1 MTRKEAISFA
11 ISTRKPI
18 RHSTFGKNEYVKFY
32 TGTFG
37 NETWMIDEEGTFLP
51 YDEFWAIRSG
61 DFWEDGWNEFVFD
74 VSFQEL

>member
-37 NETWMIDEEGTFLP
+37 DETWMIDEEGTFLP

-61 DFWEDGWNEFVFD
+61 DFWADGWNEFVFD

>member
-32 TGTFG
+32 TDAFG
-37 NETWMIDEEGTFLP
+37 DEAWMLDEEGTFLP
-51 YDEFWAIRSG
+51 YVDFWAIRSG
-61 DFWEDGWNEFVFD
+61 DFWEDGWSEF
-74 VSFQEL
+74 QILN

>member
-18 RHSTFGKNEYVKFY
+18 RHSMFGKNEYVKFY
-32 TGTFG
+32 TGDFG
-37 NETWMIDEEGTFLP
+37 DETWMIDEEGTFLP

-61 DFWEDGWNEFVFD
+61 DFWEEGWSEF
-74 VSFQEL
+74 QILK

>member
-18 RHSTFGKNEYVKFY
+18 IHSMFGKNEYVKFY
-32 TGTFG
+32 AGTFG
-37 NETWMIDEEGTFLP
+37 DETWMLDEEGTFLP

-61 DFWEDGWNEFVFD
+61 DFWEDGWSEF
-74 VSFQEL
+74 QILN

>member
-32 TGTFG
+32 AGDFED
-37 NETWMIDEEGTFLP
+37 ETWMLDEEGTFLP

-61 DFWEDGWNEFVFD
+61 DFWEEGWSEF
-74 VSFQEL
+74 QILK

>member
-32 TGTFG
+32 AGTFG
-37 NETWMIDEEGTFLP
+37 DETWMLDEEGAFLL

-61 DFWEDGWNEFVFD
+61 DFWEDGWSEF
-74 VSFQEL
+74 QILN

>member
-18 RHSTFGKNEYVKFY
+18 RHSMFGKNEYVKFY
-32 TGTFG
+32 TGDFG
-37 NETWMIDEEGTFLP
+37 DETWMIDEEGTFLP

-61 DFWEDGWNEFVFD
+61 DFWEDGWSEF
-74 VSFQEL
+74 QILK

>member
-32 TGTFG
+32 VGDFED
-37 NETWMIDEEGTFLP
+37 ETWMLDEEGTFLP

-61 DFWEDGWNEFVFD
+61 DFWEDGWSEF
-74 VSFQEL
+74 QILN

>member
-18 RHSTFGKNEYVKFY
+18 RHSMFGKNEYVKFY
-32 TGTFG
+32 TGDFG
-37 NETWMIDEEGTFLP
+37 DETWMIDEEGTFLP

-61 DFWEDGWNEFVFD
+61 DFWEDGWSEF
-74 VSFQEL
+74 QILN

>member
-18 RHSTFGKNEYVKFY
+18 RHSMFGKNEYVKFY
-32 TGTFG
+32 AGTFG
-37 NETWMIDEEGTFLP
+37 DETWMLDEEGAFLP

-61 DFWEDGWNEFVFD
+61 DLWEDGWSEF
-74 VSFQEL
+74 QILN

>member
-32 TGTFG
+32 AGTFG
-37 NETWMIDEEGTFLP
+37 DETWMIDEEGSFCLTMNFGQSVP
-51 YDEFWAIRSG
+51 AIFGRTVG
-61 DFWEDGWNEFVFD
+61 VNFKY
-74 VSFQEL
+74 

>member
-18 RHSTFGKNEYVKFY
+18 SHSTFGKNEYVKFY

-37 NETWMIDEEGTFLP
+37 DETWMIDEEGTFLP

-61 DFWEDGWNEFVFD
+61 DFWEDGWSEF
-74 VSFQEL
+74 QILN

>member
-18 RHSTFGKNEYVKFY
+18 RHSTFSKNEYVKFY

-37 NETWMIDEEGTFLP
+37 DETWMLDEEGTFLP
-51 YDEFWAIRSG
+51 YDEFWTIRSG
-61 DFWEDGWNEFVFD
+61 DFWEDGWSEF
-74 VSFQEL
+74 QILN

>member
-32 TGTFG
+32 AGTFG
-37 NETWMIDEEGTFLP
+37 DETWMLDEEGAFLP
-51 YDEFWAIRSG
+51 YDEFWQSVPVIFGRTVG
-61 DFWEDGWNEFVFD
+61 VNFKY
-74 VSFQEL
+74 

>member
-18 RHSTFGKNEYVKFY
+18 RHSMFGKNEYVKFY
-32 TGTFG
+32 AGDFG
-37 NETWMIDEEGTFLP
+37 DETWMIDEEGTFLS

-61 DFWEDGWNEFVFD
+61 DFWEEGWSEF
-74 VSFQEL
+74 QILK

>member
-37 NETWMIDEEGTFLP
+37 DETWMIDEEGTFLP
-51 YDEFWAIRSG
+51 YDEFWGIRSG
-61 DFWEDGWNEFVFD
+61 DFWEDGWSEFVFD
-74 VSFQEL
+74 VLFQEL